1 MAKETPKETKETPKP
16 VIKYVSKFRVFHP
29 YQKVYISDIPVIVE
43 MDSWLQCQIEAG
55 IVNVA
60 E

>member
-1 MAKETPKETKETPKP
+1 MAKEIKETPKP
-16 VIKYVSKFRVFHP
+16 QPVKYVSKFRVFHP
-29 YQKVYISDIPVIVE
+29 YQSIYISDIPVIVE

>member
-1 MAKETPKETKETPKP
+1 MAKEIKETPTPKP
-16 VIKYVSKFRVFHP
+16 VAKPKYVSKFRVFHP
-29 YQKVYISDIPVIVE
+29 YQSIYISDIPVIVE